1 MDVHVS
7 PHKVAK
13 LLKSNSETD
22 RWSLILTPCSVE
34 YVYSYFL
41 LAQVILRITY
51 ACHLPLSLLKY
62 FVCFCFLQDAS
73 KLTRKIDVPPHKV
86 ANLLQS
92 NMQQIEVCHHSL
104 LLRGLD
110 LRLTTIVALLVWA
123 EACLGLMGGNGV
135 VLR

>member
-1 MDVHVS
+1 MEADWKVTNEGERS

-22 RWSLILTPCSVE
+22 RWSLILTPC
-34 YVYSYFL
+34 F
-41 LAQVILRITY
+41 
-51 ACHLPLSLLKY
+51 
-62 FVCFCFLQDAS
+62 FCFLQDAS
-73 KLTRKIDVPPHKV
+73 KLTCKIDVPPHKV

-123 EACLGLMGGNGV
+123 EVCLGLMGGNE
-135 VLR
+135 LS